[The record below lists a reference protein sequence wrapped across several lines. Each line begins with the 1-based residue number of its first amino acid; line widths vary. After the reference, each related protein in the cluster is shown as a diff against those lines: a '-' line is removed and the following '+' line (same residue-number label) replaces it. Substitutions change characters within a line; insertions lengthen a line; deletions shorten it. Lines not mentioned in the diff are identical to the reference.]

1 MSAVWNRFASLCT
14 KLMSANRKRFC
25 VHYLT
30 YLGSG
35 EKTVFF
41 VIGSFLSCC
50 CWIGSGHFRTRK
62 VICGQEETTC
72 HSALYICTSEEKRSI
87 DKNKYIGYGNSDD

>member
-1 MSAVWNRFASLCT
+1 MSAVWNRFAALCA
-14 KLMSANRKRFC
+14 KLMSVNRKWLC

-30 YLGSG
+30 YLESGGNRDFCSLIVSFLFAWGSG
-35 EKTVFF
+35 
-41 VIGSFLSCC
+41 
-50 CWIGSGHFRTRK
+50 GHFRTRK

>member
-1 MSAVWNRFASLCT
+1 
-14 KLMSANRKRFC
+14 MSANGKRLC

-35 EKTVFF
+35 EKTGFLLSVHFF
-41 VIGSFLSCC
+41 RVVVGLAVDIF
-50 CWIGSGHFRTRK
+50 
-62 VICGQEETTC
+62 GQEETTC

>member
-1 MSAVWNRFASLCT
+1 
-14 KLMSANRKRFC
+14 MSANRKRLC

-35 EKTVFF
+35 EKTVF

-50 CWIGSGHFRTRK
+50 FWVGSGHFRTRK
-62 VICGQEETTC
+62 VIFGQRGTTYY
-72 HSALYICTSEEKRSI
+72 SALYICTSEEKRSI